1 MSEKTPDIPSTPPPK
16 KNGSKDA
23 IYITIII
30 LLLAGAGFLFYEMKN
45 LKADLEISAAKLK
58 TCQENVSET
67 SALLGSDN
75 MEQIND
81 DLRKLMSDYD
91 YYIDV
96 ADQMGAKA
104 SSLEDSL
111 TAERQKIAELQQKI
125 RSGNYSRAKLVKEL
139 ETLRKVNQEFVRRIT
154 SLDAENKILRKDL
167 THTTEKLTDA
177 NKTIDTYKD
186 RTKELEETVSE
197 GQGIR
202 GNNLRV
208 STFRLRSN
216 GNQSET
222 DRARRAEQI
231 KACLTVLANP
241 IARSGVKNL
250 YMIVKTPS
258 GTILQDSPSNTFN
271 KNGAQAPYTFLR
283 EIDYNKDDL
292 EVCIYYSFPDIPEAG
307 TYNVEV
313 WADGKEMVSST
324 FDLK

>member
-1 MSEKTPDIPSTPPPK
+1 MSEQKTEKPYQKPK
-16 KNGSKDA
+16 KSGSKDA

-30 LLLAGAGFLFYEMKN
+30 LLLCGAGFLFYEMKN
-45 LKADLEISAAKLK
+45 LRADLDIKSSELK
-58 TCQENVSET
+58 TCQANVSET

-75 MEQIND
+75 MEQINE
-81 DLRKLMSDYD
+81 DLRNLMAEYD

-96 ADQMGAKA
+96 AEQMGSKA
-104 SSLEDSL
+104 ASLEDSL
-111 TAERQKIAELQQKI
+111 TAEREKILELQQKI
-125 RSGNYSRAKLVKEL
+125 KSGRYSIAKLNKEL

-154 SLDAENKILRKDL
+154 SLDAENKILKQDL

-202 GNNLRV
+202 AIGLKVN
-208 STFRLRSN
+208 TFRLRSN

-222 DRARRAEQI
+222 DRARRAEQV

-241 IARSGVKNL
+241 IARAGVKKL
-250 YMIVKTPS
+250 YMIIKTPG
-258 GTILQDSPSNTFN
+258 GTVLQESPSNVFN
-271 KNGAQAPYTFLR
+271 KKGVDAPYTFLR
-283 EIDYNKDDL
+283 EIDYNNQDI
-292 EVCIYYSFPDIPEAG
+292 EVCIYYSFPDEPEAG
-307 TYNVEV
+307 TYLVEI
-313 WADGKEMVSST
+313 WGDGNRIESSS